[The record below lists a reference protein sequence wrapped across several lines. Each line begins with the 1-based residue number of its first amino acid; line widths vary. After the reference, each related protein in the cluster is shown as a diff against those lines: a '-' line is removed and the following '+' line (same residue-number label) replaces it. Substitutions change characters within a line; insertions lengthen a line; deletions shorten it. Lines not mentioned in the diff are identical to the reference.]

1 MYMEDSMYD
10 YREWEHLFKLDPTIE
25 ITEEDL
31 ERICESGTDAILVGS
46 SDKVAIDE
54 ILMLLVRIRRYSV
67 PCVLEVFNVENYTPG
82 YDSYF
87 IPSVLNTKDA
97 KWITGVQHDVM
108 MEYGHTSIDEM
119 IAEGYCMVNEATPM
133 AKIASAEYSIGED
146 DIVAYARM
154 AEKFS
159 KLPIFHLTKADLEVV
174 KQIKEELHDTKLFYT
189 TDIKKVDEAKEVA
202 PHVDTL
208 VIEGTVY
215 TDLKTALAT
224 VKAVKEGK

>member
-1 MYMEDSMYD
+1 MYD
-10 YREWEHLFKLDPTIE
+10 YREWKHLFKLDPTIE
-25 ITEEDL
+25 IDEDML
-31 ERICESGTDAILVGS
+31 ESICESGTDAIFVSGTNEL
-46 SDKVAIDE
+46 AIDD

-108 MEYGHTSIDEM
+108 MEYGHISMDE
-119 IAEGYCMVNEATPM
+119 IIGEGYCMVNEAAPM
-133 AKIASAEYSIGED
+133 AKIAHAECNIGED

-154 AEKFS
+154 AEKFA
-159 KLPIFHLTKADLEVV
+159 KLPIFHVTKTDVDII
-174 KQIKEELHDTKLFYT
+174 KQVKEELHDTKLFYT
-189 TDIKKVDEAKEVA
+189 TAIQTIEEAREIA
-202 PHVDTL
+202 SHVDTL
-208 VIEGTVY
+208 VVEGTVY

>member
-1 MYMEDSMYD
+1 MLEDSMYD
-10 YREWEHLFKLDPTIE
+10 YREWKHLFKLDPTIE
-25 ITEEDL
+25 IDDEQL

-46 SDKVAIDE
+46 SDGVAIDD

-97 KWITGVQHDVM
+97 KWITGVGHGVM
-108 MEYGHTSIDEM
+108 TEYGHITMDEM
-119 IAEGYCMVNEATPM
+119 VAEGYCMVNEASHM
-133 AKIASAEYSIGED
+133 ANVTNAECNLGED
-146 DIVAYARM
+146 EVIAYARM
-154 AEKFS
+154 AVNFY
-159 KLPIFHLTKADLEVV
+159 KLPIFHLTKTTTEIV
-174 KQIKEELHDTKLFYT
+174 KQVKEELNDTKFFYT
-189 TDIKKVDEAKEVA
+189 TEIKTVEEAKEVA
-202 PHVDTL
+202 PYVDAL
-208 VIEGTVY
+208 VVEGTVY